1 MFFQS
6 DLDYNDILRGKS
18 NILVLGPFGT
28 GKSTIKD
35 ILMET
40 LDPIP
45 VVSYSLTGNYQI
57 DITEIIRK
65 LYMVSDGNLFLAEHG
80 IVIFDGISSMNSKYI
95 DTDTESLNVYLK
107 TLEQITKTKMIYISS
122 EDNNHLSFDYS
133 KITNICMID
142 NDYDYDSVHKE
153 DCFYTRIMRKV

>member
-1 MFFQS
+1 
-6 DLDYNDILRGKS
+6 
-18 NILVLGPFGT
+18 
-28 GKSTIKD
+28 
-35 ILMET
+35 
-40 LDPIP
+40 
-45 VVSYSLTGNYQI
+45 
-57 DITEIIRK
+57 
-65 LYMVSDGNLFLAEHG
+65 
-80 IVIFDGISSMNSKYI
+80 MNSKYI

-153 DCFYTRIMRKV
+153 DCFYTRINEESLEELGLNYDFLREQFDGEIVFMEEMTNELALKILKNKDVSPLYAIKRVLELQGKKVRVSKNLFPINKLWFKF